1 VSSRLQDLK
10 DLAQM
15 LDDGKISQG
24 EYDFVKH
31 ELLEASPEEWDE
43 MPEPGAVATL
53 QREQPGPSGVEEK
66 SEPVPGNM
74 ILGLPRV
81 YVVAGAAALL
91 TLLFG
96 AHLDPIA
103 WVAAGIGVVALKS
116 TSFERGRWL
125 ALSALALG
133 LGFTL
138 VNLLNMGGSTPVT
151 ASPGSLAQPSSTG
164 EPPADSLGVR
174 FEDLTDRWN
183 AFDASPLI
191 VKGISITPES
201 GPLDSFVYRF
211 DNNSV
216 LAGAYNPDDGY
227 LYALMVKAN
236 MSLGSISNVYTHVCY
251 LLYPGTQDCL
261 DTWVHSSGL
270 FGKTSDE
277 LADLDFE
284 TDWSFND
291 KQWRLSVDNN
301 VETIRVLAPGQG

>member
-1 VSSRLQDLK
+1 
-10 DLAQM
+10 M

-24 EYDFVKH
+24 EYDFVKR
-31 ELLEASPEEWDE
+31 ELLEAAPQEWEETPEL
-43 MPEPGAVATL
+43 GAVATL
-53 QREQPGPSGVEEK
+53 QREQPVPAVLEE
-66 SEPVPGNM
+66 STQSTTENT

-81 YVVAGAAALL
+81 YVIAGAAALL

-96 AHLDPIA
+96 VHFDPLA
-103 WVAAGIGVVALKS
+103 WVAAGVGVVALKS

-138 VNLLNMGGSTPVT
+138 VNLLNMGGSTPAA
-151 ASPGSLAQPSSTG
+151 ASPGSVAQPSTPG

-174 FEDLTDRWN
+174 FEELTDRWN
-183 AFDASPLI
+183 DFEAPPLI
-191 VKGISITPES
+191 VKGISISPES
-201 GPLDSFVYRF
+201 GPLDSFIYRF

-236 MSLGSISNVYTHVCY
+236 MSLGSISNVYTHLCY

-261 DTWVHSSGL
+261 DAWVHSSGL
-270 FGKTSDE
+270 FGKTADE
-277 LADLDFE
+277 IADLDYE

-291 KQWRLSVDNN
+291 KQWRLSIDNN